1 MPFLDLKNANYY
13 YETHGSGST
22 TFVLTH
28 CLLWNSFMF
37 KDLVEYY
44 KNKYKV
50 IIFDFPGHGKSV
62 SKTGKYDM
70 ETLTEDTI
78 EIIETLTDTN
88 VILLGVAMGGNVCL
102 RVAARMPEKVE
113 KMFILGTS
121 IMEET
126 PEDKLRFKML
136 NNLART
142 VGFWP
147 VEKNIMDM
155 MFGKTFLENKERK
168 ADYDY
173 FLKKLR
179 ENDRFSIV
187 KATEGL
193 IMREPIPEDLKKITC
208 KTLVIAGD
216 EDKTS
221 PIAISQ
227 ELADDLAHG
236 ELVVLEKT
244 GLSGI
249 LESPDKYIHEID
261 MFLEA

>member
-1 MPFLDLKNANYY
+1 
-13 YETHGSGST
+13 
-22 TFVLTH
+22 
-28 CLLWNSFMF
+28 
-37 KDLVEYY
+37 
-44 KNKYKV
+44 
-50 IIFDFPGHGKSV
+50 
-62 SKTGKYDM
+62 
-70 ETLTEDTI
+70 
-78 EIIETLTDTN
+78 
-88 VILLGVAMGGNVCL
+88 
-102 RVAARMPEKVE
+102 
-113 KMFILGTS
+113 
-121 IMEET
+121 
-126 PEDKLRFKML
+126 ML

-261 MFLEA
+261 MFLET